1 MYLLKKY
8 LKYHM
13 KNNLKETIVTSAL
26 IIISLLLLNPF
37 HFWMPNMLVI
47 CMLAIALG
55 LFGVFASFILRE
67 KAGDERD
74 SQHKTL
80 AGRNAFLAG
89 SGVLTLG
96 IVIQGYT
103 HTVDPWL
110 VVTLVVMIL
119 VKFIT
124 RAWSDKNL

>member
-1 MYLLKKY
+1 
-8 LKYHM
+8 M
-13 KNNLKETIVTSAL
+13 KNSLNEAIVTTAL
-26 IIISLLLLNPF
+26 IATAVLLLNPF
-37 HFWMPNMLVI
+37 HFWMPDMVVM

-55 LFGVFASFILRE
+55 LFGLFASFILRE
-67 KAGDERD
+67 HVADERD
-74 SQHKTL
+74 DKHRSL

-110 VVTLVVMIL
+110 VVALIVMIL
-119 VKFIT
+119 VKIGT
-124 RAWSDKNL
+124 RIWSDKNL